1 MTKLFF
7 IGIGGFLGAISR
19 YIIAKLSMQIFGNN
33 IPFGTFIVNV
43 VGSFLLG
50 FFHTITVEKIFLP
63 DYIRFALSIGF
74 LGAFTTFSTFSVE
87 TLMLFEDNAYIFGLL
102 NIFGNFFFT
111 LLAAYFGI
119 YLARS

>member
-1 MTKLFF
+1 MGKIFF

-19 YIIAKLSMQIFGNN
+19 YSISKLSMFIFGNN

-43 VGSFLLG
+43 LGSFILG
-50 FFHTITVEKIFLP
+50 FFHTITVERIFLP
-63 DYIRFALSIGF
+63 DYLRFAFSVGF

-87 TLMLFEDNAYIFGLL
+87 TLMIFEDNAYIFGLL
-102 NIFGNFFFT
+102 NIFANLFFG
-111 LLAAYFGI
+111 LLAAYLGI

>member
-1 MTKLFF
+1 MVKLLF
-7 IGIGGFLGAISR
+7 IGIGGFFGAISR
-19 YIIAKLSMQIFGNN
+19 YVVAKISMLILGNN

-50 FFHTITVEKIFLP
+50 YFHTITVERIFLP
-63 DYIRFALSIGF
+63 DYLRFALSVGF

-102 NIFGNFFFT
+102 NIFANFFFT
-111 LLAAYFGI
+111 LLSAYFGI